1 MPLPTTRSYV
11 SNDDADDYFVHTM
24 RGTEWGA
31 LSTGEKTLSLQE
43 ATRWLE
49 TLCYKGEK
57 CSSTQTF
64 KWPRKNA
71 SSDCCSEVV
80 CTTLPP
86 KMVEATCELALALHN
101 NPTSLLGGGPAAS
114 TTGSVKR
121 QKLGDLE
128 QEFFEPSSGDSRYGP
143 SDPMVLQVYPW
154 LGDLLGECYLQGS
167 FGSSRI
173 LARVRS

>member
-1 MPLPTTRSYV
+1 MPLPTTRAYV
-11 SNDDADDYFVHTM
+11 SDTDADDYFIHTM
-24 RGTEWGA
+24 RHAEWIA
-31 LSTGEKTLSLQE
+31 LTVGEKTLALQE

-49 TLCYKGEK
+49 TLCYKGEL
-57 CSSTQTF
+57 CSSTQGL
-64 KWPRKNA
+64 KWPRKIDGT
-71 SSDCCSEVV
+71 DCCGAVD

-86 KMVEATCELALALHN
+86 KMVEATCELALSLHQ
-101 NPTSLLGGGPAAS
+101 NPTSLFGGGPASS

-154 LGDLLGECYLQGS
+154 LGDLIGKCYLEGS

>member
-1 MPLPTTRSYV
+1 MPLPTATSYV
-11 SNDDADDYFVHTM
+11 ANADADSYFALTM
-24 RGTEWGA
+24 RNAQWTALTED
-31 LSTGEKTLSLQE
+31 EKTLALQE

-49 TLCYKGEK
+49 TLCYKGEL
-57 CSSTQTF
+57 CSSTQGL

-71 SSDCCSEVV
+71 SSDCCSETV
-80 CTTLPP
+80 CTTLPSQ
-86 KMVEATCELALALHN
+86 MVEATCELALALHQ
-101 NPTSLLGGGPAAS
+101 NPTSLLGGGPSAS

-143 SDPMVLQVYPW
+143 SDPLVLQVYPW
-154 LGDLLGECYLQGS
+154 LGDLIGKCYLEGS